1 MRSAVGRRLLIE
13 KGGLVWLLPAFAIVT
28 LFLFWRDWT
37 ARSGLNP
44 RAQPISVTARGA
56 LSGLEET
63 NIAIYEAASPSLVQ
77 ITNLTQQRSDWFS
90 LDLQEVPAGI
100 GSGFVWDRDGHIV
113 TNYHVVDGANAA
125 QVTLADHST
134 YRATQI
140 WAYEDQDIAV
150 LAIDA
155 PASKL
160 HPIQIGTS
168 RDLKV
173 GQVVYA
179 LGDPFGLGKTMTNG
193 IVSALGRTFESAN
206 GRPITGVIQTS
217 AAVNPGNSGGPLL
230 DSAGRLVG
238 MTTAIISPSGAFA
251 GVSFAIPV
259 DPINRIVTELIQHG
273 KVVRPHLGVHV
284 AEHALAEQLGV
295 DQGALIMKVV
305 PNSGAD
311 RATLRGIGRDTE
323 GNLRLGDVVV
333 SVDGK
338 AVDSSD
344 DLFTAL
350 QDHKVGDIVNVTVVR
365 EGEKQDIKATLDE
378 GNGGDL

>member
-1 MRSAVGRRLLIE
+1 MDNVVGKRVHVEKVGLI
-13 KGGLVWLLPAFAIVT
+13 WLLPALGI
-28 LFLFWRDWT
+28 
-37 ARSGLNP
+37 ARLLLLGRNWPAQSGLNP
-44 RAQPISVTARGA
+44 RAQLIPVTARGA

-63 NIAIYEAASPSLVQ
+63 NIAIYDSASPTLVQ

-125 QVTLADHST
+125 QVTLSDHST
-134 YRATQI
+134 YRATRI

-160 HPIQIGTS
+160 HPIQLGTS

-179 LGDPFGLGKTMTNG
+179 LGDPFGLGQTMTNG

-206 GRPITGVIQTS
+206 GRPITAVIQTS

-238 MTTAIISPSGAFA
+238 MTTAIVSPSGAFV

-273 KVVRPHLGVHV
+273 KVVRPRLGVQV
-284 AEHALAEQLGV
+284 AESSLAEQLGV
-295 DQGALIMKVV
+295 DRGALITKVI

-311 RATLRGIGRDTE
+311 RAALRRTGRDTE
-323 GNLRLGDVVV
+323 GNIRLGDVIIE
-333 SVDGK
+333 VDGK
-338 AVDSSD
+338 TVGSSD
-344 DLFTAL
+344 DLYTAL
-350 QDHKVGDIVNVTVVR
+350 QDHKVGDTVALTVIR
-365 EGEKQDIKATLDE
+365 DDKQQHIQVTLDE